1 MAMNM
6 AGSPGG
12 GRRGRRRAVMAE
24 INVTPMV
31 DVMLV
36 LLIIFM
42 VSAPLLTVGVP
53 LDLPQTQAKTLDQ
66 DKEPLTVSVN
76 QSGQVYLQ
84 NTEIAVEELVPKLKA
99 ITEARGGA
107 EERIFERGD
116 RQVDYGT
123 VMKAMRTAYTISAV
137 GHAAVL
143 LWSVWSL
150 SATSLPVSSTEGL
163 PVDLVTASDF
173 SKIAAGSK
181 DAREPP
187 PAPEAKPA
195 ESEPEKKQAETK
207 PDPIADALAKDEAKK
222 PEPKKAD
229 VKPPTPPKKPA
240 PPTPKF
246 DPKQVAALLD
256 KRDSTRLAAA
266 GETLNSAPSLGL
278 SNGAAAQLW
287 TVPAGAKDPQELVV
301 LVRIKLNRDGKLAAP
316 PVVLSSGT
324 SPLFMAARDSAIRAL
339 FRGQP
344 YDMLKPEH
352 YEQWKDVEI
361 TFDPRDM
368 IRG

>member
-1 MAMNM
+1 
-6 AGSPGG
+6 
-12 GRRGRRRAVMAE
+12 
-24 INVTPMV
+24 
-31 DVMLV
+31 
-36 LLIIFM
+36 
-42 VSAPLLTVGVP
+42 
-53 LDLPQTQAKTLDQ
+53 
-66 DKEPLTVSVN
+66 
-76 QSGQVYLQ
+76 
-84 NTEIAVEELVPKLKA
+84 
-99 ITEARGGA
+99 
-107 EERIFERGD
+107 
-116 RQVDYGT
+116 
-123 VMKAMRTAYTISAV
+123 MRTAYTISAV
-137 GHAAVL
+137 GHATVL

-181 DAREPP
+181 DAPKAETPKPLVEKVAEAKPVEDPTAKVVEKKEVKAVREPP
-187 PAPEAKPA
+187 PAPEAKPS

-278 SNGAAAQLW
+278 SNGAAAQLSLSELEALRARLAQLW

>member
-1 MAMNM
+1 M
-6 AGSPGG
+6 
-12 GRRGRRRAVMAE
+12 R
-24 INVTPMV
+24 
-31 DVMLV
+31 
-36 LLIIFM
+36 
-42 VSAPLLTVGVP
+42 
-53 LDLPQTQAKTLDQ
+53 
-66 DKEPLTVSVN
+66 
-76 QSGQVYLQ
+76 
-84 NTEIAVEELVPKLKA
+84 
-99 ITEARGGA
+99 
-107 EERIFERGD
+107 
-116 RQVDYGT
+116 
-123 VMKAMRTAYTISAV
+123 AMRTAYTISAI

-150 SATSLPVSSTEGL
+150 SATSLPVASTEGL

-173 SKIAAGSK
+173 SKITAGSK
-181 DAREPP
+181 DAPKAETAKPLVEKVAEANPVEDPTAKVVEKKEVKAAREPP

-195 ESEPEKKQAETK
+195 EPEPEKKQAEAP

-222 PEPKKAD
+222 AD
-229 VKPPTPPKKPA
+229 AKPPIPPKKPA

-266 GETLNSAPSLGL
+266 GETLNNAPSLGL
-278 SNGAAAQLW
+278 SNGSAAQLSLSELEALRARLAQLW

-301 LVRIKLNRDGKLAAP
+301 LIRVKLNRDGRLAAP
-316 PVVLSSGT
+316 PVVLTSGK
-324 SPLFMAARDSAIRAL
+324 SPLFIAARDSAVRAL

>member
-1 MAMNM
+1 
-6 AGSPGG
+6 
-12 GRRGRRRAVMAE
+12 
-24 INVTPMV
+24 
-31 DVMLV
+31 
-36 LLIIFM
+36 
-42 VSAPLLTVGVP
+42 
-53 LDLPQTQAKTLDQ
+53 
-66 DKEPLTVSVN
+66 
-76 QSGQVYLQ
+76 
-84 NTEIAVEELVPKLKA
+84 
-99 ITEARGGA
+99 
-107 EERIFERGD
+107 
-116 RQVDYGT
+116 
-123 VMKAMRTAYTISAV
+123 MRTAYTISAV

-181 DAREPP
+181 DAPKAETPKPLVEKVAEAKPVEDPTAKVVEKKEVKAAREPP
-187 PAPEAKPA
+187 PAPEAKPS

-266 GETLNSAPSLGL
+266 GETPNSAPSLGL
-278 SNGAAAQLW
+278 SNGAAAQLSLSELEALRARLAQLW

>member
-1 MAMNM
+1 
-6 AGSPGG
+6 
-12 GRRGRRRAVMAE
+12 
-24 INVTPMV
+24 
-31 DVMLV
+31 
-36 LLIIFM
+36 
-42 VSAPLLTVGVP
+42 
-53 LDLPQTQAKTLDQ
+53 
-66 DKEPLTVSVN
+66 
-76 QSGQVYLQ
+76 
-84 NTEIAVEELVPKLKA
+84 
-99 ITEARGGA
+99 
-107 EERIFERGD
+107 
-116 RQVDYGT
+116 
-123 VMKAMRTAYTISAV
+123 MRTAYTISAV

-173 SKIAAGSK
+173 SKITAGSK
-181 DAREPP
+181 DAPKAETPKPLVEKVAEAKPVEDHTAKVVEKKEVKAAREPP
-187 PAPEAKPA
+187 PAPEAKPS

-278 SNGAAAQLW
+278 SNGAAAQLSLSELEALRARLAQLW
-287 TVPAGAKDPQELVV
+287 TVTAGAKDPQELVV

>member
-1 MAMNM
+1 
-6 AGSPGG
+6 
-12 GRRGRRRAVMAE
+12 
-24 INVTPMV
+24 
-31 DVMLV
+31 
-36 LLIIFM
+36 
-42 VSAPLLTVGVP
+42 
-53 LDLPQTQAKTLDQ
+53 
-66 DKEPLTVSVN
+66 
-76 QSGQVYLQ
+76 
-84 NTEIAVEELVPKLKA
+84 
-99 ITEARGGA
+99 
-107 EERIFERGD
+107 
-116 RQVDYGT
+116 
-123 VMKAMRTAYTISAV
+123 MRTAYTISAI

-173 SKIAAGSK
+173 SKITAGSK
-181 DAREPP
+181 DAPKAETPKPLVEKVAEAKPVEDPTAKVVEKKEVKAAREPP
-187 PAPEAKPA
+187 PAPEVKPA
-195 ESEPEKKQAETK
+195 ESEPEKKQAEAK

-278 SNGAAAQLW
+278 SNGAAAQLSLSELEALRARLAQLW
-287 TVPAGAKDPQELVV
+287 TVPAGAKNPQELVV

>member
-1 MAMNM
+1 
-6 AGSPGG
+6 
-12 GRRGRRRAVMAE
+12 
-24 INVTPMV
+24 
-31 DVMLV
+31 
-36 LLIIFM
+36 
-42 VSAPLLTVGVP
+42 
-53 LDLPQTQAKTLDQ
+53 
-66 DKEPLTVSVN
+66 
-76 QSGQVYLQ
+76 
-84 NTEIAVEELVPKLKA
+84 
-99 ITEARGGA
+99 
-107 EERIFERGD
+107 
-116 RQVDYGT
+116 
-123 VMKAMRTAYTISAV
+123 MRTAYTISAV

-173 SKIAAGSK
+173 SKITAGSK
-181 DAREPP
+181 DAPKAETPKPLVEKVAEAKPVEDPTAKVVEKKEVKAARKPP
-187 PAPEAKPA
+187 PAPEAKPS

-278 SNGAAAQLW
+278 SNGAAAQLSLSELEALRARLAQLW

>member
-1 MAMNM
+1 
-6 AGSPGG
+6 
-12 GRRGRRRAVMAE
+12 
-24 INVTPMV
+24 
-31 DVMLV
+31 
-36 LLIIFM
+36 
-42 VSAPLLTVGVP
+42 
-53 LDLPQTQAKTLDQ
+53 
-66 DKEPLTVSVN
+66 
-76 QSGQVYLQ
+76 
-84 NTEIAVEELVPKLKA
+84 
-99 ITEARGGA
+99 
-107 EERIFERGD
+107 
-116 RQVDYGT
+116 
-123 VMKAMRTAYTISAV
+123 MRTAYTISAI

-181 DAREPP
+181 DAPKAETPKPLVEKVAEAKPVEDPTAKVVEKKEVKAAREPP
-187 PAPEAKPA
+187 PAPEAKPS
-195 ESEPEKKQAETK
+195 ESEPEKKQAEAK

-229 VKPPTPPKKPA
+229 IKPPTPPKKPA

-278 SNGAAAQLW
+278 SNGAAAQLSLSELEALRARLAQLW

>member
-1 MAMNM
+1 
-6 AGSPGG
+6 
-12 GRRGRRRAVMAE
+12 
-24 INVTPMV
+24 
-31 DVMLV
+31 
-36 LLIIFM
+36 
-42 VSAPLLTVGVP
+42 
-53 LDLPQTQAKTLDQ
+53 
-66 DKEPLTVSVN
+66 
-76 QSGQVYLQ
+76 
-84 NTEIAVEELVPKLKA
+84 
-99 ITEARGGA
+99 
-107 EERIFERGD
+107 
-116 RQVDYGT
+116 
-123 VMKAMRTAYTISAV
+123 MRTAYTISAV

-173 SKIAAGSK
+173 SKITAGSK
-181 DAREPP
+181 DAPKAETPKPLVEKVAEANPVEDPTAKVVEKKEVKAAREPP
-187 PAPEAKPA
+187 PAPETKPA
-195 ESEPEKKQAETK
+195 ESEPEKKQAEAK

-278 SNGAAAQLW
+278 SNGAAAQLSLSELEALRARLAQLW

-316 PVVLSSGT
+316 PVVLTSGK
-324 SPLFMAARDSAIRAL
+324 SPLFIAARDSAIRAL

>member
-1 MAMNM
+1 
-6 AGSPGG
+6 
-12 GRRGRRRAVMAE
+12 
-24 INVTPMV
+24 
-31 DVMLV
+31 
-36 LLIIFM
+36 
-42 VSAPLLTVGVP
+42 
-53 LDLPQTQAKTLDQ
+53 
-66 DKEPLTVSVN
+66 
-76 QSGQVYLQ
+76 
-84 NTEIAVEELVPKLKA
+84 
-99 ITEARGGA
+99 
-107 EERIFERGD
+107 
-116 RQVDYGT
+116 
-123 VMKAMRTAYTISAV
+123 MRTAYTISAV

-173 SKIAAGSK
+173 SKITAGSK
-181 DAREPP
+181 DAPKAETPKPLVEKVAEANPVEDPTAKVVEKKEVKAAREPP
-187 PAPEAKPA
+187 PAPETKPA
-195 ESEPEKKQAETK
+195 ESEPEKKQAEAK

-278 SNGAAAQLW
+278 SNGAAAQLSLSELEALRARLAQLW

>member
-1 MAMNM
+1 M
-6 AGSPGG
+6 
-12 GRRGRRRAVMAE
+12 R
-24 INVTPMV
+24 
-31 DVMLV
+31 
-36 LLIIFM
+36 
-42 VSAPLLTVGVP
+42 
-53 LDLPQTQAKTLDQ
+53 
-66 DKEPLTVSVN
+66 
-76 QSGQVYLQ
+76 
-84 NTEIAVEELVPKLKA
+84 
-99 ITEARGGA
+99 
-107 EERIFERGD
+107 
-116 RQVDYGT
+116 
-123 VMKAMRTAYTISAV
+123 AMRTAYTISAV
-137 GHAAVL
+137 EHAAGL
-143 LWSVWSL
+143 LWGVWAL
-150 SATSLPVSSTEGL
+150 SATSLPLSPTGGL
-163 PVDLVTASDF
+163 PVRPVTAAPF
-173 SKIAAGSK
+173 SQITPRSQGPPQHATPIAA
-181 DAREPP
+181 AR
-187 PAPEAKPA
+187 
-195 ESEPEKKQAETK
+195 
-207 PDPIADALAKDEAKK
+207 AKDKAKK

-278 SNGAAAQLW
+278 SNGAAAQLSLSELEALRARLAQLW
-287 TVPAGAKDPQELVV
+287 TVPAGAQE
-301 LVRIKLNRDGKLAAP
+301 P
-316 PVVLSSGT
+316 PEPVVLSSGT

>member
-1 MAMNM
+1 
-6 AGSPGG
+6 
-12 GRRGRRRAVMAE
+12 
-24 INVTPMV
+24 
-31 DVMLV
+31 
-36 LLIIFM
+36 
-42 VSAPLLTVGVP
+42 
-53 LDLPQTQAKTLDQ
+53 
-66 DKEPLTVSVN
+66 
-76 QSGQVYLQ
+76 
-84 NTEIAVEELVPKLKA
+84 
-99 ITEARGGA
+99 
-107 EERIFERGD
+107 
-116 RQVDYGT
+116 
-123 VMKAMRTAYTISAV
+123 MRTAYTISAV

-181 DAREPP
+181 DAPKAETPKPLVEKVAEAKPVEDPTAKVVEKKEVKAAREPP
-187 PAPEAKPA
+187 PAPESKPA
-195 ESEPEKKQAETK
+195 ESEPEKKQAEAK

-278 SNGAAAQLW
+278 SNGAAAQLSLSELEALRARLAQLW

>member
-1 MAMNM
+1 
-6 AGSPGG
+6 
-12 GRRGRRRAVMAE
+12 
-24 INVTPMV
+24 
-31 DVMLV
+31 
-36 LLIIFM
+36 
-42 VSAPLLTVGVP
+42 
-53 LDLPQTQAKTLDQ
+53 
-66 DKEPLTVSVN
+66 
-76 QSGQVYLQ
+76 
-84 NTEIAVEELVPKLKA
+84 
-99 ITEARGGA
+99 
-107 EERIFERGD
+107 
-116 RQVDYGT
+116 
-123 VMKAMRTAYTISAV
+123 MRTAYTISAI

-181 DAREPP
+181 DAPKAETPKPLVEKVAEAKPVEDPTAKVVEKKEVKAAREPP

-195 ESEPEKKQAETK
+195 EAEPEKKQAEAK

-278 SNGAAAQLW
+278 SNGAAAQLSLSELEALRARLAQLW

>member
-1 MAMNM
+1 
-6 AGSPGG
+6 
-12 GRRGRRRAVMAE
+12 
-24 INVTPMV
+24 
-31 DVMLV
+31 
-36 LLIIFM
+36 
-42 VSAPLLTVGVP
+42 
-53 LDLPQTQAKTLDQ
+53 
-66 DKEPLTVSVN
+66 
-76 QSGQVYLQ
+76 
-84 NTEIAVEELVPKLKA
+84 
-99 ITEARGGA
+99 
-107 EERIFERGD
+107 
-116 RQVDYGT
+116 
-123 VMKAMRTAYTISAV
+123 MRTAYTISAV

-181 DAREPP
+181 DAPKAETPKPLVEKVAEAKPVEDPTAKVVEKKEVKAAREPP

-195 ESEPEKKQAETK
+195 ESEPEKKQAEAK

-266 GETLNSAPSLGL
+266 GEAQLSLSEL
-278 SNGAAAQLW
+278 EALRARLAQLW